1 MGAKST
7 DASSGAIPAAV
18 APSSLSLVFVN
29 SKTIV
34 KAFDLPLVSDT
45 YNSLVKLFSPLNPI
59 VKKIGSLTSPAA
71 DQIIGLRAGI
81 EAKVPDVVST
91 GFNSALA
98 QVSSVAVSLDAKFS
112 SGIDNLVEEM
122 PALKEATPAL
132 YESTRQSVRNYAT
145 FAATYLASYTLA
157 HVVLKATDLSLEITD
172 GLLIWSAN
180 EKVDPIL
187 VGLRRL
193 RSDAEHLRRQGV
205 GLNGTEKAKVLEEA
219 TLVGALVEIFGL
231 ASFFSKAGND
241 EEALTSEVDDDAI
254 DVANLTPTKT
264 DSGQKVEVLNSQNPQ
279 REHCPTIDHCPLPIA
294 QREHCHCKREW
305 VLVSGSLLDIN
316 P

>member
-1 MGAKST
+1 MEAKST
-7 DASSGAIPAAV
+7 DASSGSNPAAV
-18 APSSLSLVFVN
+18 APTSLNMVFVN
-29 SKTIV
+29 SQTVV
-34 KAFDLPLVSDT
+34 KAFDLPVVSDT

-91 GFNSALA
+91 GLNSALA

-157 HVVLKATDLSLEITD
+157 HVFLKATDMSLETTD

-219 TLVGALVEIFGL
+219 TLIGALVEIFGL

-264 DSGQKVEVLNSQNPQ
+264 DSGQKVEVLNSHNPQ